1 MRLIPKIPDEAFVF
15 LGRAEPA
22 LRATPRKRGSPNGAQ
37 RSQAGV
43 GMSSRIYFDHSA
55 TTPLDPRVLEAMG
68 PFLSGAY
75 GNPSSLHQE
84 GRAARAAVDKA
95 RAQVAA
101 LIGATP
107 DEIIFT
113 ASGTEADNLALIGV
127 VRASG
132 KPGHVVT
139 STIEHAAIL
148 ETCKFLASGGT
159 KITHL
164 PVDAEGIVRPDGL
177 LRALKSTVTVVSV
190 MAANNV
196 VGTIQPIEELA
207 QLTKLHGVLFHTDA
221 VQAGGKIPLDVNRLQ
236 VDLLSLSA
244 HKLHGPKGVGALY
257 VRKGV
262 ELSPTVFGG
271 GQERGLRSATENV
284 AGIVGFGA
292 AAEIARKEL
301 AEEAARLA
309 GLREYIAAEIL
320 RNFPN
325 AYLLGHPTERLPG
338 HLSFG
343 FRGQERA
350 VGELLEALDQA
361 GAAASAGSACSAS
374 HSGEPS
380 RVLLATGYDVESA
393 RGLVRVSL
401 GRFNTQQEVDRFLDV
416 LSSAVSA
423 LPAAAVSASLPGLAN
438 PAEVA
443 FA

>member
-1 MRLIPKIPDEAFVF
+1 M
-15 LGRAEPA
+15 
-22 LRATPRKRGSPNGAQ
+22 SP
-37 RSQAGV
+37 
-43 GMSSRIYFDHSA
+43 RIYFDHSA
-55 TTPLDPRVLEAMG
+55 TTPLDPRVLETMW
-68 PFLSGAY
+68 PFLGGAL

-84 GRAARAAVDKA
+84 GRLARAAVDKA

-101 LIGATP
+101 LIGADP

-113 ASGTEADNLALIGV
+113 ASGTESDNLALIGMV
-127 VRASG
+127 LAAG
-132 KPGHVVT
+132 KRGHVVT
-139 STIEHAAIL
+139 SAIEHAAIL
-148 ETCKFLASGGT
+148 ETCKFLASSGT

-164 PVDAEGIVRPDGL
+164 PVDADGLVRPDGL
-177 LRALKSTVTVVSV
+177 LRALQANVTLVSV

-262 ELSPTVFGG
+262 HLYPVVFGG

-301 AEEAARLA
+301 EQEAVRLA
-309 GLREYIAAEIL
+309 GFREHIASEIL
-320 RNFPN
+320 RTFSD
-325 AYLLGHPTERLPG
+325 AYLFGHATQRLPG

-343 FRGQERA
+343 LSGHERE
-350 VGELLEALDQA
+350 VGNLLAALDRSGIA
-361 GAAASAGSACSAS
+361 VSAGSACNAN

-380 RVLLATGYDVESA
+380 GVLLAMGYDAVSA
-393 RGLVRVSL
+393 RGLIRVSL
-401 GRFNTQQEVDRFLDV
+401 GRFNTQPEVDRFLDV
-416 LSSAVSA
+416 LSNAVSA
-423 LPAAAVSASLPGLAN
+423 LPAAAERVDFHPRAN
-438 PAEVA
+438 PVEVA
-443 FA
+443 VA

>member
-1 MRLIPKIPDEAFVF
+1 
-15 LGRAEPA
+15 
-22 LRATPRKRGSPNGAQ
+22 
-37 RSQAGV
+37 
-43 GMSSRIYFDHSA
+43 MSSRIYFDHSA
-55 TTPLDPRVLEAMG
+55 PTPLDPRVLEAMG
-68 PFLSGAY
+68 PFLGGAF
-75 GNPSSLHQE
+75 GNPSSRHEE
-84 GRAARAAVDKA
+84 GRLAHAAVDKA
-95 RAQVAA
+95 RARVAA

-113 ASGTEADNLALIGV
+113 ASGTEADNLALMGA
-127 VRASG
+127 VRASRQ
-132 KPGHVVT
+132 PGHVVT
-139 STIEHAAIL
+139 SAIEHAAIL

-159 KITHL
+159 RITHL
-164 PVDAEGIVRPDGL
+164 SVDGDGLVRPDGL
-177 LRALKSTVTVVSV
+177 LRGLQSNVTVVSV

-257 VRKGV
+257 VRKGTG
-262 ELSPTVFGG
+262 LAPIIFGG

-292 AAEIARKEL
+292 AADIARKEL
-301 AEEAARLA
+301 GEEAARLA
-309 GLREYIAAEIL
+309 GLREYIATEVL

-325 AYLLGHPTERLPG
+325 AYLFGHLTERLPG

-343 FRGQERA
+343 FRGQERE
-350 VGELLEALDQA
+350 VGRLLGALDQTGVA
-361 GAAASAGSACSAS
+361 VSAGSACSAN

-380 RVLLATGYDVESA
+380 SVLLAMGYDAESA
-393 RGLVRVSL
+393 RGLIRVSL

-423 LPAAAVSASLPGLAN
+423 LPSTAARASLPRIAN
-438 PAEVA
+438 PAEAA